1 MRKAS
6 PILVVSPHC
15 DDAVLSCGE
24 LLADRPGSVVVTL
37 FAGRP
42 PAGQALTEWD
52 AAAGFREG
60 DDVMGERRAED
71 HAALALLGATP
82 VWLDFCDAQY
92 QCSPDA
98 ETLAAALAAVMRSS
112 GLHRIVLPLG
122 IFHSDHILA
131 HTAGRWAL
139 ARQPAWRACFYEDAI
154 YRRYQGLLAARLAE
168 LKSQGLALQRRV
180 LPVTPR
186 PALKQEAV
194 ACYRSQLRALST
206 PGRPGHADAF
216 APESYWRL
224 PP

>member
-1 MRKAS
+1 MGRTD
-6 PILVVSPHC
+6 PVLVVSPHC

-24 LLADRPGSVVVTL
+24 LLAERPGSMVVTL

-42 PAGQALTEWD
+42 PAGQPLTEWD

-71 HAALALLGATP
+71 RAALDVLGATP

-98 ETLAAALAAVMRSS
+98 ETLSAALAAVMQAGAPREFF
-112 GLHRIVLPLG
+112 LPLG
-122 IFHSDHILA
+122 LFHSDHVLA
-131 HTAGRWAL
+131 HDAGRRAL
-139 ARQPAWRACFYEDAI
+139 ARLPGWRVCFYEDAI
-154 YRRYQGLLAARLAE
+154 YRRYRGLLAARLEA
-168 LKSQGLALQRRV
+168 LRSQGLALQRRA
-180 LPVTPR
+180 LSPTSR
-186 PALKQEAV
+186 LELKQRAV

-216 APESYWRL
+216 APEGYWCL
-224 PP
+224 PT